1 MSAVRN
7 QSVVWFVFLPVAPV
21 TTAGPAIPALAGV
34 TIALGLLSVLL
45 LGHLLCF
52 HIYLSEYTLL
62 PARFLKMFL
71 SAELYLFVTL
81 FVQYKL
87 FCEIVLM

>member
-62 PARFLKMFL
+62 PARFLKMFCL
-71 SAELYLFVTL
+71 QSYIYLLLYLYSINYFV
-81 FVQYKL
+81 KL
-87 FCEIVLM
+87 Y

>member
-81 FVQYKL
+81 FGQ
-87 FCEIVLM
+87 